1 MDMKVYIVCDL
12 EGVAGVVDFKKQCME
27 NGAYYQQA
35 IRMAT
40 LELNA
45 LVEGAIEGG
54 ATEIYAW
61 PGHGDFPGGIDVE
74 LLHPE
79 CNLVMHAG
87 SEGPVG
93 YDESFDAMMLHGF
106 HGMAGSNGVLA
117 HSFYPFPKNIW
128 VGELKIGEIALNMAG
143 FGEKNVPTVLVTGD
157 KVAINEARDLVPGI
171 GTATVKWALEEKE
184 TIGALSVRKAV
195 SLSPVKAQDLIRKA
209 ARNAMVKIGKIK
221 PFKLPAKFNLR
232 VEYVEA
238 KYAEGTAKA
247 PGVTRLDEVTIAK
260 ECNGLS
266 DIVF

>member
-1 MDMKVYIVCDL
+1 MKVYVVCDL

-27 NGAYYQQA
+27 DGAYYQQA

-54 ATEIYAW
+54 ATEVFAW

-87 SEGPVG
+87 DEGSVG

-106 HGMAGSNGVLA
+106 HGMAGSGGVLA
-117 HSFYPFPKNIW
+117 HSFYPFPRNIW
-128 VGELKIGEIALNMAG
+128 VDALKIGEIALNMAG
-143 FGEKNVPTVLVTGD
+143 FGEKGVPTIMVTGD
-157 KVAINEARDLVPGI
+157 KVAIDEARALVPSIEG
-171 GTATVKWALEEKE
+171 ATVKWALGEKE
-184 TIGALSVRKAV
+184 KLGALSVRKAV
-195 SLSPVKAQDLIRKA
+195 SLSPEKAQKIIKEVARKS
-209 ARNAMVKIGKIK
+209 MSMIGSIK
-221 PFKLPAKFNLR
+221 PFVIKTPLTLK

-238 KYAEGTAKA
+238 KYSERVAAS
-247 PGVTRLDEVTIAK
+247 PGVTRIDDVTIMKKCKSLA
-260 ECNGLS
+260 
-266 DIVF
+266 DIIF